1 MLKNYIKIAVRNLVK
16 HKLYGLINVFG
27 LAIGLA
33 SCLIV
38 IGHISYEL
46 SFENFHQN
54 KSRIYRVNGR
64 FAAEDAEVYSAQ
76 VMSPLGGALAEE
88 IPEVEKAAV
97 FRVLG
102 NLELKMG
109 EEGFVPEEKFRSK
122 RIRHGYEHGENVLC
136 ANPDFLDV
144 FTFPIVEG
152 DPKTAL
158 SEPFSILITEA
169 AAHEYFEGKNP
180 VGQTI
185 TLNDSLIC
193 QVTGVLKDIP
203 ENTQL
208 HCDFIVSYSTLERTG
223 QVSEAW
229 DGFAKDYAYLLLS
242 EDADPK
248 VVEQKIPAIFGRHV
262 PPEVAN
268 KFQFELQP
276 LREIYFS
283 VYGSGR
289 QDELY
294 PAGEASMIYA
304 MGLVAIF
311 ILLLAM
317 ANFINLSTAKSADR
331 TREVGVRKVFGAHR
345 KHLVRQFLGES
356 LLITFVSVCFSL
368 MFYEI
373 FKAWVKPLLPREAF
387 ADFYTNPTM
396 AVLLVALILV
406 VGILAGFYPALYL
419 SRFRPIAVLQSKAG
433 IRSGKSFLRRALVV
447 FQFTIAIGF
456 ICTTAIV
463 YKQYHYVTSMDLG
476 FDKENVL
483 VLKFEGERA
492 SDDCKLMKN
501 EILRNT
507 NALAATANNGPPGI
521 RSGQYRRFYPDPDR
535 KQEDMLVGRA
545 YYVDGD
551 FISTFGLE
559 IVNGRGFSE
568 DMASDVNRAVI
579 INQSLTSELKVDNPI
594 GYKLYGGEDKVYEV
608 VGVVKEFHGST
619 LDWAYRPVSFIMLQ
633 PEEWNTLCVK
643 LPADDIP
650 GSIATIRQTWEAAL
664 PGVIFDYSFLDED
677 IRNSYAEYKASG
689 TLQLVLSV
697 ITLTIACLGIFG
709 LVSYTAVR
717 RTKEIG
723 IRKVLGATVAGI
735 VAMLS
740 KEFVVLIGLSNLI
753 AWPLA
758 YFLMRSFL
766 REFPFRVSI
775 GLDTFLLTG
784 LVAMSLAVLSASFQA
799 IKAALT
805 NPVET
810 LRYE

>member
-54 KSRIYRVNGR
+54 KSRICRVNGR
-64 FAAEDAEVYSAQ
+64 FAAEDEEVYSAR
-76 VMSPLGGALAEE
+76 VMSPLGPALAEE

-97 FRVLG
+97 FRALG
-102 NLELKMG
+102 NLELKIG
-109 EEGFVPEEKFRSK
+109 EEGFVPEEKFHS
-122 RIRHGYEHGENVLC
+122 HGYEHGEYVLC
-136 ANPDFLDV
+136 ANPHFLEV
-144 FTFPIVEG
+144 FTFPLVQG
-152 DPKTAL
+152 DPQAAL
-158 SEPFSILITEA
+158 SEPFSILITETVA
-169 AAHEYFEGKNP
+169 DEHFPGKNP
-180 VGQTI
+180 VGQI
-185 TLNDSLIC
+185 IELNDSLVC

-203 ENTQL
+203 QNTQL
-208 HCDFIVSYSTLERTG
+208 HCDFIVSYSTFERTG

-229 DGFAKDYAYLLLS
+229 DGFGKDYTYLLL
-242 EDADPK
+242 EEGVDPR
-248 VVEQKIPAIFGRHV
+248 VVEHKIPAIFGRHV
-262 PPEVAN
+262 PPEVAS

-276 LREIYFS
+276 LGEIYFS

-289 QDELY
+289 QGELH
-294 PAGEASMIYA
+294 PAGEASMIYT

-331 TREVGVRKVFGAHR
+331 SREVGVRKVFGAHR
-345 KHLVRQFLGES
+345 KHLIRQFLGES

-373 FKAWVKPLLPREAF
+373 FKAWAKPLLPREAF

-396 AVLLVALILV
+396 AMLLVAMILV
-406 VGILAGFYPALYL
+406 VGFLAGFYPALYL

-433 IRSGKSFLRRALVV
+433 IRSGKSFLRKALVV

-463 YKQYHYVTSMDLG
+463 YKQYHFVTSMDLG

-483 VLKFEGERA
+483 VLKFEGERT
-492 SDDCKLMKN
+492 SDDCRLMKN

-507 NALAATANNGPPGI
+507 KALAATANSGPPGI
-521 RSGQYRRFYPDPDR
+521 RSRRYRGFYTDPER
-535 KQEDMLVGRA
+535 KREDMLAGRA

-559 IVNGRGFSE
+559 IVKGTGFSE

-579 INQSLTSELKVDNPI
+579 INESLTGELKVDNPI

-643 LPADDIP
+643 LPSDEVSE
-650 GSIATIRQTWEAAL
+650 SIQDVRDTWEATL
-664 PGVIFDYSFLDED
+664 PGVVFDYSFLDQD
-677 IRNSYAEYKASG
+677 IRNGYAEYKASG

-723 IRKVLGATVAGI
+723 IRKVLGATVASI
-735 VAMLS
+735 AAMLS
-740 KEFVVLIGLSNLI
+740 KEFVVLVALSNLI

-758 YFLMRSFL
+758 YLLMKSIL
-766 REFPFRVSI
+766 QDFPFRVSI

-799 IKAALT
+799 VKAALT

>member
-1 MLKNYIKIAVRNLVK
+1 MIKSYLKIALRNLVK
-16 HKLYGLINVFG
+16 HKLYSLINVFG

-54 KSRIYRVNGR
+54 KDRVYRINGR

-76 VMSPLGGALAEE
+76 VMSPLSPALAEE
-88 IPEVEKAAV
+88 IPEVEKAAI
-97 FRVLG
+97 FRALG
-102 NLELKMG
+102 NLDLKMG
-109 EEGFVPEEKFRSK
+109 EEGFVPEEKFRS
-122 RIRHGYEHGENVLC
+122 RGYEHGENVLC
-136 ANPDFLDV
+136 ANPDFLEV
-144 FTFPIVEG
+144 FTFPLIQG
-152 DPKTAL
+152 DLKTAL
-158 SEPFSILITEA
+158 SEPFSILITARGAQE
-169 AAHEYFEGKNP
+169 HYEGQNP
-180 VGQTI
+180 IGQTI
-185 TLNDSLIC
+185 RLNDTLIC
-193 QVTGVLKDIP
+193 QVTGVLSDIP

-223 QVSEAW
+223 EVSDAW
-229 DGFAKDYAYLLLS
+229 DGFGKDYAYLLLE

-248 VVEQKIPAIFGRHV
+248 AVEQKIPVIFGRHL
-262 PPEVAN
+262 PPEVAA

-276 LREIYFS
+276 LGDVYFN

-289 QDELY
+289 QGELY
-294 PAGEASMIYA
+294 PAGEASMIYT

-345 KHLVRQFLGES
+345 KHLIRQFLGES

-373 FKAWVKPLLPREAF
+373 FKAWAKPLLPREAF
-387 ADFYTNPTM
+387 ADFYSDPTM
-396 AVLLVALILV
+396 ALLLVALILV

-433 IRSGKSFLRRALVV
+433 IRSGKSFLRKALVV

-507 NALAATANNGPPGI
+507 KALAATANNGPPGI
-521 RSGQYRRFYPDPDR
+521 RSRRYRGFYTDPDR
-535 KQEDMLVGRA
+535 KREDMLVGKA
-545 YYVDGD
+545 YYVDDD

-559 IVNGRGFSE
+559 ILKGRGFSE
-568 DMASDVNRAVI
+568 DVASDINRAVI
-579 INQSLTSELKVDNPI
+579 INQSLISELKVDNPI
-594 GYKLYGGEDKVYEV
+594 GYKLYGGEDRVYEV

-619 LDWAYRPVSFIMLQ
+619 LDWAYRPISFIMLR

-643 LPADDIP
+643 LPSDDISR
-650 GSIATIRQTWEAAL
+650 SISSIRETWEATL
-664 PGVIFDYSFLDED
+664 PGMTFDYSFLDDD
-677 IRNSYAEYKASG
+677 IKNSYGEYKASG

-723 IRKVLGATVAGI
+723 IRKVLGATVTGI

-740 KEFVVLIGLSNLI
+740 REFVVLIALSNLI

-758 YFLMRSFL
+758 YVLMRSFL
-766 REFPFRVSI
+766 QEFPFQVRI

-784 LVAMSLAVLSASFQA
+784 LVAMSLAVLSAGFQA
-799 IKAALT
+799 VKAALA

>member
-1 MLKNYIKIAVRNLVK
+1 VVKSYLKIALRNLVK
-16 HKLYGLINVFG
+16 HKLYSLINVFG

-38 IGHISYEL
+38 IGHISYEF
-46 SFENFHQN
+46 SFENIHEN
-54 KSRIYRVNGR
+54 KDRIYRVNGR
-64 FAAEDAEVYSAQ
+64 FAAEDAAVYSAQ
-76 VMSPLGGALAEE
+76 VMSPLGLALAEE
-88 IPEVEKAAV
+88 IPEVEKAAI
-97 FRVLG
+97 FRALG
-102 NLELKMG
+102 NLDLKMG
-109 EEGFVPEEKFRSK
+109 EERFVPEEKFHSQ
-122 RIRHGYEHGENVLC
+122 GYEHGENVLC
-136 ANPDFLDV
+136 ANPDFLEV
-144 FTFPIVEG
+144 FSFPLIQG

-158 SEPFSILITEA
+158 SEPFSILITETVA
-169 AAHEYFEGKNP
+169 DEHFLGKNP
-180 VGQTI
+180 VGQI
-185 TLNDSLIC
+185 IELNDSLLC
-193 QVTGVLKDIP
+193 QVSGVLKDIP

-208 HCDFIVSYSTLERTG
+208 HCDFIVSYSTLQRTSE
-223 QVSEAW
+223 VSEAW
-229 DGFAKDYAYLLLS
+229 DGFGKDYAYLLLS

-262 PPEVAN
+262 PPEVAS

-276 LREIYFS
+276 LGGIYFS

-289 QDELY
+289 QGELY
-294 PAGEASMIYA
+294 PAGEASMIYT

-345 KHLVRQFLGES
+345 KHLIRQFLGES

-373 FKAWVKPLLPREAF
+373 FKAWAKPLLPREAF

-396 AVLLVALILV
+396 ALLLVALILV

-433 IRSGKSFLRRALVV
+433 IRSGKSFLRKALVV

-476 FDKENVL
+476 FDRKNVL

-492 SDDCKLMKN
+492 SDNCKLMKN
-501 EILRNT
+501 EILGNT
-507 NALAATANNGPPGI
+507 KALAATANNGPPGT
-521 RSGQYRRFYPDPDR
+521 RTRRYRGFYTDPER
-535 KQEDMLVGRA
+535 KREDMLVGKA
-545 YYVDGD
+545 YYVDED
-551 FISTFGLE
+551 FISMFGLE
-559 IVNGRGFSE
+559 IIKGRGFSE
-568 DMASDVNRAVI
+568 DMASHIDRGVI
-579 INQSLTSELKVDNPI
+579 INESLIRELEVDDPI

-643 LPADDIP
+643 LPSGDVS
-650 GSIATIRQTWEAAL
+650 GSIQDVRNTWQVTL
-664 PGVIFDYSFLDED
+664 PGVIFDYSFLEDD
-677 IRNSYAEYKASG
+677 IRNGYAEYKASG

-740 KEFVVLIGLSNLI
+740 REFVVLIALSNLI

-758 YFLMRSFL
+758 YLLMRSFL
-766 REFPFRVSI
+766 QEFPFQVKI
-775 GLDTFLLTG
+775 GLDTFVLTG
-784 LVAMSLAVLSASFQA
+784 LVAMFLAVLSASFQA